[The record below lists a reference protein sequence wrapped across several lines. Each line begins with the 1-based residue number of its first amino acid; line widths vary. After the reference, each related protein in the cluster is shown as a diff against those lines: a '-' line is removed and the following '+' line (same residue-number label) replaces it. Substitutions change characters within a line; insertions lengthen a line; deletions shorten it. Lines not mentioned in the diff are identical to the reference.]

1 MSAWKDTKQEKKNPL
16 ATTETIK
23 RIGKS
28 LFKQRHGKLGVS
40 KKIEKLRKLKKKSK
54 KPNYKKKPIK
64 ILKKPNR
71 N

>member
-1 MSAWKDTKQEKKNPL
+1 VSAWKDTKQEKKNPL

-40 KKIEKLRKLKKKSK
+40 KRIEKLRKSEKKNKKNRTMKKNRLKF
-54 KPNYKKKPIK
+54 
-64 ILKKPNR
+64 
-71 N
+71 